1 MCAMRRWPYTFA
13 VVMSA
18 AVGLTAIIASE
29 RVGVPLRDP
38 DGFLGPAYIRLPL
51 IGVLFF
57 AAGVVPQA
65 IRRGGL
71 LGSPKAARMIV
82 REEWTWV
89 RVANIATGLVS
100 FYICYV
106 SYRNLKSYLPLVR
119 EDILFDHDLLQLDHF
134 LMFGNNP
141 APLLHDWIG
150 TGVSAQLLATSY
162 LAYLPLIPLTLGL
175 VLTWS
180 RNISLGAWYATAL
193 GLNWVLGTVS
203 YYILPT
209 LGPAFFQPS
218 MFAELP
224 DSGVSALQIALFK
237 NGANFKEDPSGN
249 AIYGI
254 AGFASL
260 HVSVVVTA
268 CLFFERT
275 GQRAMIRIAGW
286 VFLATTILATIYFGW
301 HYIADDVAGALI
313 GWAAVSIGAWATG
326 NRGRRKRRL
335 AEKSQPATSTPES
348 RTVSGTAPS
357 SEPSAGA
364 GSTGALPSPT

>member
-1 MCAMRRWPYTFA
+1 MFAMRRWPYTFA
-13 VVMSA
+13 VIMSV
-18 AVGLTAIIASE
+18 AVGLTAIIASN
-29 RVGVPLRDP
+29 RLGVPLRDP

-51 IGVLFF
+51 IGLLFF
-57 AAGVVPQA
+57 AAGIIPQA
-65 IRRGGL
+65 IRRSGWRQAF
-71 LGSPKAARMIV
+71 PTMRTIV
-82 REEWTWV
+82 REEWTWA
-89 RVANIATGLVS
+89 RVGNIATGLIA

-106 SYRNLKSYLPLVR
+106 SYRNLKSYLPLIHDR
-119 EDILFDHDLLQLDHF
+119 LYDHDLLQLDHF

-141 APLLHDWIG
+141 APLLHDWLG
-150 TGVSAQLLATSY
+150 TGFTAQVLATSY

-180 RNISLGAWYATAL
+180 RNVSLGAWYATAL
-193 GLNWVLGTVS
+193 SLNWVLGTVS

-218 MFAELP
+218 MFSALP
-224 DSGVSALQIALFK
+224 DSGVSALQNSLFK
-237 NGANFKEDPSGN
+237 NGVTFKADPTGTD
-249 AIYGI
+249 IFGI

-275 GQRAMIRIAGW
+275 GQRAATRIAGW
-286 VFLATTILATIYFGW
+286 AFLVMTLLATVYFGW
-301 HYIADDVAGALI
+301 HYIADDVAGAII

-335 AEKSQPATSTPES
+335 AEDDQPATSAPEP
-348 RTVSGTAPS
+348 RADADSGDAVPS
-357 SEPSAGA
+357 V
-364 GSTGALPSPT
+364 T

>member
-1 MCAMRRWPYTFA
+1 MNAMRRWPYTFA
-13 VVMSA
+13 VILSV
-18 AVGLTAIIASE
+18 AVGVTAIVASQ
-29 RVGVPLRDP
+29 RLGVPLRDP

-57 AAGVVPQA
+57 AAGIIPQA
-65 IRRGGL
+65 IRRSGWRHA
-71 LGSPKAARMIV
+71 PKTIRMIV
-82 REEWTWV
+82 REEWTWG
-89 RVANIATGLVS
+89 RVGNIATGLVS

-106 SYRNLKSYLPLVR
+106 SYRNLKSYLPLIHDR
-119 EDILFDHDLLQLDHF
+119 LYDHDLLQLDHF

-141 APLLHDWIG
+141 APVLHDWLG
-150 TGVSAQLLATSY
+150 TDFAAQALATSY

-180 RNISLGAWYATAL
+180 RNVSLGAWYATAL
-193 GLNWVLGTVS
+193 SLNWVLGTIS
-203 YYILPT
+203 YYLLPT

-218 MFAELP
+218 MFASLP
-224 DSGVSALQIALFK
+224 DSGVSALQSSLFK
-237 NGANFKEDPSGN
+237 NAAAFKADPGGPD
-249 AIYGI
+249 IFGI

-275 GQRAMIRIAGW
+275 GQRAAIRIAGW
-286 VFLATTILATIYFGW
+286 AFLATTLLATVYFGW
-301 HYIADDVAGALI
+301 HYIADDVAGAII

-335 AEKSQPATSTPES
+335 AEGDEAPATTPKAADDPGDA
-348 RTVSGTAPS
+348 VPS
-357 SEPSAGA
+357 V
-364 GSTGALPSPT
+364 T

>member
-1 MCAMRRWPYTFA
+1 MRRWPYTFA
-13 VVMSA
+13 VILSV
-18 AVGLTAIIASE
+18 AVGLTAIIASN
-29 RVGVPLRDP
+29 RLGVPLRDP

-51 IGVLFF
+51 IGLLFF
-57 AAGVVPQA
+57 AAGIIPQA
-65 IRRGGL
+65 IRRSGL
-71 LGSPKAARMIV
+71 RHTLPTMRTIV
-82 REEWTWV
+82 REEWTWG
-89 RVANIATGLVS
+89 RVGNIATGLVA

-106 SYRNLKSYLPLVR
+106 SYRNLKSYLPLIR
-119 EDILFDHDLLQLDHF
+119 EDVLYDHDLLQLDHF

-141 APLLHDWIG
+141 APLLHDWLG
-150 TGVSAQLLATSY
+150 TGILAQFLATSY

-180 RNISLGAWYATAL
+180 RNVSLGAWYATAL
-193 GLNWVLGTVS
+193 SLNWVLGTVS

-218 MFAELP
+218 MFVSLP
-224 DSGVSALQIALFK
+224 DSGVSALQISLFK
-237 NGANFKEDPSGN
+237 NGVAFKADPTGANIF
-249 AIYGI
+249 GI

-286 VFLATTILATIYFGW
+286 AFLALTIIATVYFGW
-301 HYIADDVAGALI
+301 HYIADDVAGAII

-335 AEKSQPATSTPES
+335 AEDDEQPASSTP
-348 RTVSGTAPS
+348 VPS
-357 SEPSAGA
+357 VG
-364 GSTGALPSPT
+364 

>member
-1 MCAMRRWPYTFA
+1 MRRWPYTFVVILSA
-13 VVMSA
+13 VI
-18 AVGLTAIIASE
+18 GLTAVVSSQ
-29 RVGVPLRDP
+29 RLGVPLRDP

-51 IGVLFF
+51 IGFLFF
-57 AAGVVPQA
+57 AAGIIPQA
-65 IRRGGL
+65 IRRSGWRHAL
-71 LGSPKAARMIV
+71 RALRAIV
-82 REEWTWV
+82 REEWTWG
-89 RVANIATGLVS
+89 RVGNIVAGLVS

-106 SYRNLKSYLPLVR
+106 SYRNLKSYLPIVR
-119 EDILFDHDLLQLDHF
+119 KDILYDHDMLQLDHF

-141 APLLHDWIG
+141 APLLHDWLG
-150 TGVSAQLLATSY
+150 TTFTAQILASSY

-180 RNISLGAWYATAL
+180 KNLSLGAWYATAL
-193 GLNWVLGTVS
+193 ALNWVLGTVS
-203 YYILPT
+203 YYLVPT

-218 MFAELP
+218 MFSALP
-224 DSGVSALQIALFK
+224 DSGVSALQTSLFK
-237 NGANFKEDPSGN
+237 NGVTFKADPTGSD
-249 AIYGI
+249 IYGI

-286 VFLATTILATIYFGW
+286 TFLCTTVLATVYFGW

-313 GWAAVSIGAWATG
+313 GWTAVSVGAWATG

-335 AEKSQPATSTPES
+335 AEEEVQPATSTPD
-348 RTVSGTAPS
+348 SGEAVPS
-357 SEPSAGA
+357 V
-364 GSTGALPSPT
+364 T

>member
-1 MCAMRRWPYTFA
+1 MRRWPYSFA
-13 VVMSA
+13 VILSV
-18 AVGLTAIIASE
+18 AVGLTAIIASN
-29 RVGVPLRDP
+29 RLGVPLRDP

-51 IGVLFF
+51 IGLLFF
-57 AAGVVPQA
+57 AAGIIPQA
-65 IRRGGL
+65 IRRSGL
-71 LGSPKAARMIV
+71 RNVLPTMRTIV
-82 REEWTWV
+82 RDEWTWG
-89 RVANIATGLVS
+89 RVGNIATGLVA

-106 SYRNLKSYLPLVR
+106 SYRNLKSYLPLIRDDV
-119 EDILFDHDLLQLDHF
+119 LYDHDLLQLDHF

-141 APLLHDWIG
+141 APVLHDWIG
-150 TGVSAQLLATSY
+150 TGFVAQILATSY

-180 RNISLGAWYATAL
+180 RNASLGAWYATAL
-193 GLNWVLGTVS
+193 SLNWVLGTLS

-218 MFAELP
+218 MFSALP
-224 DSGVSALQIALFK
+224 DSGVSALQNSLFK
-237 NGANFKEDPSGN
+237 NGAAFKADPTADN
-249 AIYGI
+249 IFGI

-275 GQRAMIRIAGW
+275 GQRAATRIAGW
-286 VFLATTILATIYFGW
+286 AFLAMTLLATVYFGW
-301 HYIADDVAGALI
+301 HYIADDVAGAII

-335 AEKSQPATSTPES
+335 AEDELTPAGDAIPS
-348 RTVSGTAPS
+348 VS
-357 SEPSAGA
+357 
-364 GSTGALPSPT
+364 